1 MCLRF
6 NAEKFTNKKNIPIDS
21 QFFTS
26 RENKGGNKSNRKQN
40 APLPYSIFNIFIH
53 LKLASHQRS
62 RSFATRFFRLR
73 PIPPTSPFPNPPLFP
88 KFNSNVCI
96 LSWRYKFND
105 TSTLYLPRWR
115 IKKHQEKIDES
126 RNRYCIRVVCPRQI
140 SLFFVHW
147 KFQLHLSIQRERE
160 RERVRERER
169 ERRNAPSD
177 APLPILRSK
186 LSSFRSRV
194 ISSRSCSSKTNR
206 ITGSRIEMRIIMIL
220 RESQDG

>member
-88 KFNSNVCI
+88 KFNSNICI
-96 LSWRYKFND
+96 LSRRYLNTVSSSMTYKKASGGNRRIEESLLHSRSLP
-105 TSTLYLPRWR
+105 STDLVIFRTL
-115 IKKHQEKIDES
+115 KIS
-126 RNRYCIRVVCPRQI
+126 VAFIHP
-140 SLFFVHW
+140 
-147 KFQLHLSIQRERE
+147 ERE
-160 RERVRERER
+160 RENERER